1 MIIYALWELMN
12 MSWFVRKHHINW
24 DFIILSVV
32 NPNSLFAYRSNHIF
46 QRNYSRLTELWLHS
60 ANQLNF
66 TTLNYRKESSVWE
79 YHKPKLPMRRLQ
91 RHRHFRVSQHA
102 SVTLWEA
109 ALLCYPPTFFF
120 GVVNF
125 ESPGRIGGK
134 PTESQEGRLDRGV
147 AEWAAQRMQKLTSK
161 QMQ

>member
-46 QRNYSRLTELWLHS
+46 QRNYSRLTGLWLHG

-120 GVVNF
+120 GVMNF
-125 ESPGRIGGK
+125 ESPGRIGGE
-134 PTESQEGRLDRGV
+134 TYQESRREVRGV